1 MYQAYFRTQEYR
13 QQDVMGASPLR
24 LVVMAYDVAI
34 QACEQ
39 KDFERAVK
47 AISVLR
53 DALDFNYQEI
63 AVGLFR
69 IYQFCLDCLRKGDYP
84 PGYGLPQRAARSL
97 GIQRETPEQPAADRS
112 PSGDRENRCLTND
125 RM

>member
-1 MYQAYFRTQEYR
+1 MYQAYFKTQQEYR
-13 QQDVMGASPLR
+13 QQDVLGASPIR

-53 DALDFNYQEI
+53 DALDFDYKEV

-69 IYQFCLDCLRKGDYP
+69 VYQYCLDCLRKGDYTTP
-84 PGYGLPQRAARSL
+84 MGNLKEL
-97 GIQRETPEQPAADRS
+97 REAWIISEKRLNLQSQSVIPASIGRVSA
-112 PSGDRENRCLTND
+112 
-125 RM
+125 

>member
-1 MYQAYFRTQEYR
+1 MYQAYFKAQEYR
-13 QQDVMGASPLR
+13 QQDVMGASPIR

-53 DALDFNYQEI
+53 DALDFDYQEI

-69 IYQFCLDCLRKGDYP
+69 IYQFCLDCLRKGDYSQAM
-84 PGYGLPQRAARSL
+84 GYLKDLREAWITSEKRLNSQAQAVIPVNVGRVAA
-97 GIQRETPEQPAADRS
+97 
-112 PSGDRENRCLTND
+112 
-125 RM
+125 

>member
-13 QQDVMGASPLR
+13 QQDVMGASPIR

-39 KDFERAVK
+39 NDFERAVK

-53 DALDFNYQEI
+53 DALDFDYQEI

-69 IYQFCLDCLRKGDYP
+69 IYQFCLDCLRKGDFP
-84 PGYGLPQRAARSL
+84 QAMGYLKELREAWVTSEKRMNNQAQAAIPA
-97 GIQRETPEQPAADRS
+97 GIGRVSA
-112 PSGDRENRCLTND
+112 
-125 RM
+125 

>member
-1 MYQAYFRTQEYR
+1 MYQAYFRSQEYR
-13 QQDVMGASPLR
+13 QQDVLGASPLR

-53 DALDFNYQEI
+53 DALNFDYQEI

-69 IYQFCLDCLRKGDYP
+69 VYQYCLDCLRKGDFVQAM
-84 PGYGLPQRAARSL
+84 GYLKEL
-97 GIQRETPEQPAADRS
+97 REAWVSSEKRLNNQPAAVIPAGIGRVAA
-112 PSGDRENRCLTND
+112 
-125 RM
+125 

>member
-1 MYQAYFRTQEYR
+1 MYQAYFKAQEYR
-13 QQDVMGASPLR
+13 QQDVMGASPIR

-47 AISVLR
+47 AITVLR
-53 DALDFNYQEI
+53 DALDFDYQEI

-69 IYQFCLDCLRKGDYP
+69 VYQYCLDCIRKDDYAQAMGNLKELREAWVISEKRMNS
-84 PGYGLPQRAARSL
+84 QMQAA
-97 GIQRETPEQPAADRS
+97 IPATIGRVTA
-112 PSGDRENRCLTND
+112 
-125 RM
+125 

>member
-13 QQDVMGASPLR
+13 QQDILGASPIR

-34 QACEQ
+34 QGCEA
-39 KDFERAVK
+39 KDFERSVK

-53 DALDFNYQEI
+53 DALDFEYKEV

-69 IYQFCLDCLRKGDYP
+69 VYQYCLDCLRKGDYATAMSN
-84 PGYGLPQRAARSL
+84 LKEL
-97 GIQRETPEQPAADRS
+97 REAWVLTEKRMNNQQQAVIPANIGRVSA
-112 PSGDRENRCLTND
+112 
-125 RM
+125 

>member
-1 MYQAYFRTQEYR
+1 MYQAYFRAQEYR
-13 QQDVMGASPLR
+13 QQDVMGASPIR

-53 DALDFNYQEI
+53 DALDFDYQEI

-69 IYQFCLDCLRKGDYP
+69 VYQYCLDCLRKGDYA
-84 PGYGLPQRAARSL
+84 QAASNLKELRDAWITS
-97 GIQRETPEQPAADRS
+97 EK
-112 PSGDRENRCLTND
+112 
-125 RM
+125 RMNSQMQVAIPVNVGRVTA

>member
-53 DALDFNYQEI
+53 DALNFDYQEI

-69 IYQFCLDCLRKGDYP
+69 IYQYCLDCLRKGDYP
-84 PGYGLPQRAARSL
+84 QAMGYLKELREAWISSEKRLNNQQQTVVPAGIGRIAA
-97 GIQRETPEQPAADRS
+97 
-112 PSGDRENRCLTND
+112 
-125 RM
+125 

>member
-1 MYQAYFRTQEYR
+1 MYQAYFKTQEYR
-13 QQDVMGASPLR
+13 QQDVMGASPIR

-53 DALDFNYQEI
+53 DALDFDYQEI

-69 IYQFCLDCLRKGDYP
+69 VYQYCLDCIRRGDYAQAI
-84 PGYGLPQRAARSL
+84 GNLSEL
-97 GIQRETPEQPAADRS
+97 REAWVISEK
-112 PSGDRENRCLTND
+112 
-125 RM
+125 RMNSQIPVAIPVNVGRVTA

>member
-53 DALDFNYQEI
+53 DALDFDYQEI

-69 IYQFCLDCLRKGDYP
+69 VYQYCLECLRKGDFVQTMSY
-84 PGYGLPQRAARSL
+84 LKEL
-97 GIQRETPEQPAADRS
+97 REAWVSSEKRLNNAQQTAVPVSIGRVSA
-112 PSGDRENRCLTND
+112 
-125 RM
+125 